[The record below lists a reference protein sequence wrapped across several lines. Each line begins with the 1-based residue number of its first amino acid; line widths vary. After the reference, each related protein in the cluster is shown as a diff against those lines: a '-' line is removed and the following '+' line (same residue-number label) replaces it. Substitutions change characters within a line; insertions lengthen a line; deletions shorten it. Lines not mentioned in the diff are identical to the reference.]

1 MTTKRPPTARSL
13 GTDVRIADAAI
24 GIVAREGLDALSI
37 RKVADAVGVAIG
49 SVQHHFPTRA
59 ELVLGVLNRTV
70 ERQTARV
77 ISAPVAPTILGSLT
91 GRLGRL
97 LPSENRSREEA
108 IVWVAMAATAARD
121 PLVGPRQREVVA
133 SHVRAIES
141 TLLLAQ
147 TANEVSNDLDIR
159 EAAVMIEAIV
169 DGFLLHEAASGRLSR
184 ADTRARLA
192 LSIDRIVRTGVEPS
206 KKRTA
211 PSSTAVRTPRNG
223 RAAR

>member
-1 MTTKRPPTARSL
+1 MTTRRQSTARSL

-24 GIVAREGLDALSI
+24 SIVAREGLDALSV

-77 ISAPVAPTILGSLT
+77 VSAPEEPTVLGSLT
-91 GRLGRL
+91 ARLGRL
-97 LPSENRSREEA
+97 LPSNNRSREEA

-133 SHVRAIES
+133 SSIRAIES
-141 TLLLAQ
+141 TLRIAQ
-147 TANEVSNDLDIR
+147 QAGEVSHHLDVR
-159 EAAVMIEAIV
+159 ETARMIDAVV
-169 DGFLLHEAASGRLSR
+169 DGFLLHGAASGRLSR
-184 ADTRARLA
+184 ADTNARFA
-192 LSIDRIVRTGVEPS
+192 VSIDRLVRTGVATS
-206 KKRTA
+206 TKQSA
-211 PSSTAVRTPRNG
+211 PGTPALRTPRNG
-223 RAAR
+223 RTPK